1 MPRTNTLVTFFVE
14 KKMVYLLG
22 KFGLFIGE
30 IVLNNENLKHQK
42 LFLFKLEKK
51 KSELAATIS
60 ASCAINTNFLG

>member
-51 KSELAATIS
+51 NQNLQLQLVLPVQLIQ
-60 ASCAINTNFLG
+60 IF